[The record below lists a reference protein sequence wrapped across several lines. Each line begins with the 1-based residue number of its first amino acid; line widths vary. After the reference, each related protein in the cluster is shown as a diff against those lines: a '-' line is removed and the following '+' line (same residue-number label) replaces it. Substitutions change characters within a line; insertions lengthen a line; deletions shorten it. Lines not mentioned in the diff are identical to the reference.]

1 MSIQLV
7 LLKSGEEVIADVKE
21 FRDEVKKFIFD
32 ADGTFTPIEDQELI
46 SYLFKDPYK
55 IKIKQTQV
63 LVEGKNTPKREA
75 ILYRWMPLSKDSD
88 IIVNKDWIVC
98 ITDPIDTIKT
108 SYEER
113 LNERRR
119 SNDSNKSGD
128 GRDGGASGSNN
139 EGSVE
144 SNSNSF
150 LSESTDNNNGD

>member
-7 LLKSGEEVIADVKE
+7 LLKSGEDVIADVKE
-21 FRDEVKKFIFD
+21 LRDDKY
-32 ADGTFTPIEDQELI
+32 ELM
-46 SYLFKDPYK
+46 SYVFKDPYK
-55 IKIKQTQV
+55 IKITMPQV
-63 LVEGKNTPKREA
+63 LMETKSKPKHEA
-75 ILYRWMPLSKDSD
+75 AFYKWMPLSKESD

-108 SYEER
+108 LYEDR

-119 SNDSNKSGD
+119 SNDSNESGD
-128 GRDGGASGSNN
+128 GRDGGTSGSDN

-144 SNSNSF
+144 SNSSSF

>member
-7 LLKSGEEVIADVKE
+7 LLKSGEDVIADVKE
-21 FRDEVKKFIFD
+21 LRDDKD
-32 ADGTFTPIEDQELI
+32 ELI
-46 SYLFKDPYK
+46 SYVFKDPYK
-55 IKIKQTQV
+55 IKITMPQV
-63 LVEGKNTPKREA
+63 LMETKSKPKHEA
-75 ILYRWMPLSKDSD
+75 AFYKWMPLSKESD

-108 SYEER
+108 LYEDR

-119 SNDSNKSGD
+119 SNDSNESGD
-128 GRDGGASGSNN
+128 GRDGGTSGSDN

-144 SNSNSF
+144 SNSSSF

>member
-21 FRDEVKKFIFD
+21 LRDD
-32 ADGTFTPIEDQELI
+32 SDDLL
-46 SYLFKDPYK
+46 SYVFKNPYT
-55 IKIKQTQV
+55 IKIKTAQV
-63 LVEGKNTPKREA
+63 LTEGKGSPKHEA
-75 ILYRWMPLSKDSD
+75 VYYKWMSLSKDTD

>member
-7 LLKSGEEVIADVKE
+7 LLKSGEDVIADVKE
-21 FRDEVKKFIFD
+21 LRDDKD
-32 ADGTFTPIEDQELI
+32 ELM
-46 SYLFKDPYK
+46 SYVFKDPYK
-55 IKIKQTQV
+55 IKITMPQV
-63 LVEGKNTPKREA
+63 LMETKSKPKHEA
-75 ILYRWMPLSKDSD
+75 AFYKWMPLSKESD

-108 SYEER
+108 LYEDR

-119 SNDSNKSGD
+119 SNDSNESGD
-128 GRDGGASGSNN
+128 GRDGGTSGSDN

-144 SNSNSF
+144 SNSSSF

>member
-21 FRDEVKKFIFD
+21 LRDE
-32 ADGTFTPIEDQELI
+32 EQELI
-46 SYLFKDPYK
+46 SYVFKDPYR
-55 IKIKQTQV
+55 IKIAIPQV
-63 LVEGKNTPKREA
+63 LMENKNKPKHEA
-75 ILYRWMPLSKDSD
+75 TFYKWMPLSKESD

-108 SYEER
+108 LYEDR

-119 SNDSNKSGD
+119 SNDSNESGD